1 MFGTV
6 FGRHHLAFIYQ
17 WLVYNVVPYEE
28 WEGGISID
36 RHPPQA
42 VLMHRADRT
51 HLQPLAVP
59 PCTDGLDVGPSAGSN
74 TVAKPLVPSPES

>member
-1 MFGTV
+1 MWERRTLFGTV

-36 RHPPQA
+36 RH
-42 VLMHRADRT
+42 
-51 HLQPLAVP
+51 
-59 PCTDGLDVGPSAGSN
+59 SAGCAYAQS
-74 TVAKPLVPSPES
+74 

>member
-42 VLMHRADRT
+42 VLMHTKSGR
-51 HLQPLAVP
+51 
-59 PCTDGLDVGPSAGSN
+59 
-74 TVAKPLVPSPES
+74 EE